1 MKSMEIFTWTFPIIF
16 SRANNM
22 NTKSISSESDKHLPL
37 EEKTYTLLTPNSS
50 RNWRSVI
57 HIIGLAR
64 SGGIMVGTFLLF
76 WNNKRSL
83 CKDSARI
90 FLDRKDDYLFITN
103 RKDEVRHEKMK
114 LDKLVSKI
122 TYFPSNFHEVAF
134 LHNLFLGVT
143 KLFNYALVHWAQNFD
158 PFIILFQPEMSIPMN

>member
-1 MKSMEIFTWTFPIIF
+1 
-16 SRANNM
+16 M

-76 WNNKRSL
+76 
-83 CKDSARI
+83 
-90 FLDRKDDYLFITN
+90 
-103 RKDEVRHEKMK
+103 
-114 LDKLVSKI
+114 
-122 TYFPSNFHEVAF
+122 
-134 LHNLFLGVT
+134 
-143 KLFNYALVHWAQNFD
+143 
-158 PFIILFQPEMSIPMN
+158 